1 MKVARS
7 RLVFLVLFA
16 LMASSGILAQRNRRA
31 AAPAPSTAPGPIT
44 IEVDATEAPA
54 KIFRAHLVIAVSP
67 GPLTLYYP
75 KWIPGEHMPDGP
87 NIDLTGLKFAAGGQ
101 TIPWTRDT
109 LDTFTFRLQVP
120 SGATSL
126 DVSLDYLSPAEREG
140 FSAGSSVSDKM
151 AVVSWNQVLLYPKGF
166 AITQLTYKPSLKLPA
181 GWKFSTALPGAA
193 QNGDTIT
200 FAPASLSTLVDS
212 PVLTG
217 EYLKTIPLTPP
228 GQSPPQELDIAA
240 DSSAALDMPAET
252 EQEYKNLVSEAGAL
266 FGATHF
272 RDYHF
277 LLSLSDHVAHF
288 GLEHHESNDSRTDER
303 SLIDPSLRMLMSGLL
318 PHEYVHSWNGKYRRP
333 ADLTTPDYEQPMQ
346 DDLLWVYEGLTS
358 YLGTVLTARSGLL
371 TPDQSRDYLASVGA
385 RLDHE
390 PGRTWRPL
398 QDTAN
403 DAPILYMAPP
413 EWSNWRRGVDF
424 YEESVLIWLEADT
437 IIRQQTQDRKS
448 LDDFCKLFHG
458 APSLPPDQTPA
469 VKTYTFDDVVN
480 TMNQVAPYDW
490 RGFFRTRLD
499 STSPHAPLGGIEN
512 GGWRLVY
519 NETESDFMKA
529 AESERR
535 YVDVAYS
542 LGLVLSDKGEVRD
555 SIFFMPAALAG
566 ITPGMNVVAVNGR
579 KFSSDVLH
587 DAIKAAKGNSQPIQL
602 LMENADYFKT
612 YNLNYHE
619 GEKYPHLER
628 ETGKPD
634 LLTEIMKA
642 HAAGGPK

>member
-1 MKVARS
+1 MLEVARP
-7 RLVFLVLFA
+7 RLVFLFVLA
-16 LMASSGILAQRNRRA
+16 LIAYSAVAAQRNRA
-31 AAPAPSTAPGPIT
+31 VAPTTNTPGPIT
-44 IEVDATEAPA
+44 IEVDATATPA
-54 KIFRAHLVIAVSP
+54 KIFRAHLVVPVTP

-87 NIDLTGLKFAAGGQ
+87 NVDLTGLKFTAGGQ

-109 LDTFTFRLQVP
+109 LDAYTFHLQVP
-120 SGATSL
+120 AGATSL
-126 DVSLDYLSPAEREG
+126 EVSLDYLSPAEREG

-151 AVVSWNQVLLYPKGF
+151 AMVSWNQVLLYPKGF
-166 AITQLTYKPSLKLPA
+166 TATQLTYRPSLKLPA
-181 GWKFSTALPGAA
+181 GWKFATALPGAS
-193 QNGDTIT
+193 QTGDTIT
-200 FAPASLSTLVDS
+200 FSPASLSTLVDS

-217 EYLKTIPLTPP
+217 EYLKAIPLTPP
-228 GQSPPQELDIAA
+228 GQWPPQELDIGA
-240 DSSAALDMPAET
+240 DSVAALAIPPET

-303 SLIDPSLRMLMSGLL
+303 SLIDPSLRMLMAGLL

-371 TPDQSRDYLASVGA
+371 TPDQSRDYLASIAA

-403 DAPILYMAPP
+403 DAPILYMAPM

-424 YEESVLIWLEADT
+424 YEEGVLIWLEADT
-437 IIRQQTQDRKS
+437 IIRQQTQGRKS

-458 APSLPPDQTPA
+458 APSLPPGQAPA
-469 VKTYTFDDVVN
+469 VKTYTFDDIVN

-499 STSPHAPLGGIEN
+499 STAPQAPLGGIEN
-512 GGWRLVY
+512 GGWRVVY
-519 NETESDFMKA
+519 NETESDYMRA
-529 AESERR
+529 AEAERR
-535 YVDVAYS
+535 YINEAYS
-542 LGLVLSDKGEVRD
+542 LGLVLSEKGEVLD
-555 SIFFMPAALAG
+555 SIFFMPAAQAG

-579 KFSSDVLH
+579 KSTAEVLH
-587 DAIKAAKGNSQPIQL
+587 DAIKAAKGSSQPIQL
-602 LMENADYFKT
+602 LVENADYFKT
-612 YNLNYHE
+612 YNLNYHD

-628 ETGKPD
+628 ETSKPD
-634 LLTEIMKA
+634 LLTEIMNA
-642 HAAGGPK
+642 HATAAAAK